1 MEDCK
6 LCAKLNNTLKGDE
19 STKRDD
25 DEQGDGES
33 GAGEA
38 ENGSAGNNTDVDED
52 GESSDGN
59 ADSDGD
65 GSRRSKALQQ
75 RDDDWMTTTP
85 HDESIPY
92 SHRYGYTWAGITSS
106 GLGGLRPSACPG
118 CS

>member
-33 GAGEA
+33 GGGEA
-38 ENGSAGNNTDVDED
+38 
-52 GESSDGN
+52 
-59 ADSDGD
+59 
-65 GSRRSKALQQ
+65 
-75 RDDDWMTTTP
+75 DDWMTTTP